1 MRFQL
6 ISDLHLEVIR
16 AGDEREDQYLFTF
29 PVDPSADAIA
39 LVGDIGATND
49 DRLFTWIRAQLVRFK
64 VVFFVPGNH
73 EAHGSSMV
81 SPGLGPPPRASAL
94 N

>member
-16 AGDEREDQYLFTF
+16 AGDDKRDQYQFSI
-29 PVDPSADAIA
+29 PVDPSADALA

-49 DRLFTWIRAQLVRFK
+49 ERLFTWIRAQLARFK

-81 SPGLGPPPRASAL
+81 RTRFAYSNTHHP
-94 N
+94 